1 MLWTAYFRRQNSTY
15 LISFVQNWILRQKA
29 KNWYLPQCEQRQPN
43 ISFTTIHLKQ
53 KLGGNSRWFLAKIQ
67 TFEGNHQV
75 WKWIHLFQPE
85 NNRKTFSKW
94 SFQFWSMRSRCIDKK
109 KNCTFICTLF
119 SFANFP
125 QRGQIWLD
133 LLVEVWECF
142 FGFSIS
148 ASMYNCIEKLIPHW
162 IFTNFFLSIF
172 FKRIFL
178 FCVKMGK
185 KLQSTSKFVW

>member
-1 MLWTAYFRRQNSTY
+1 MLWTVYFRRQNSTY

-109 KNCTFICTLF
+109 KIVHLF
-119 SFANFP
+119 VHF
-125 QRGQIWLD
+125 LV
-133 LLVEVWECF
+133 LL
-142 FGFSIS
+142 
-148 ASMYNCIEKLIPHW
+148 
-162 IFTNFFLSIF
+162 
-172 FKRIFL
+172 IFL
-178 FCVKMGK
+178 KGARFDWIYWWKFGNVFLDFQFLRPCIIV
-185 KLQSTSKFVW
+185 SKN